1 MKLDKKP
8 ENEVSFSR
16 NTFSKV
22 ADLKV
27 PDSPPPE
34 QKEDPS
40 EGGMNKF
47 EQMMKAAVSIKS
59 S

>member
-8 ENEVSFSR
+8 DSEVSFAR

-22 ADLKV
+22 ADYKV

-34 QKEDPS
+34 QKEEP
-40 EGGMNKF
+40 
-47 EQMMKAAVSIKS
+47 
-59 S
+59 

>member
-8 ENEVSFSR
+8 ETQTSFAR

-22 ADLKV
+22 ADYKV

-34 QKEDPS
+34 PQKEDP
-40 EGGMNKF
+40 
-47 EQMMKAAVSIKS
+47 
-59 S
+59 